1 MNYFIVLFKDKQK
14 KRIIKKFI
22 TKRNALLAYNKMME
36 KSDNIFFEKKIQNGK
51 ECNFELGLIS
61 TIKESDV
68 PTYLKDDLGRNQ
80 RVYINNDTNMTFVA
94 INRYKVEEKIFD
106 IQEDKKI
113 SLNELY
119 NKYLSITGFKVI
131 SILNHKIVVQNDTK
145 FDLFSLKDE
154 NEALRFL
161 DSLTTYLTYKND
173 LSCMVLKSTTL
184 TQKKYLYD
192 LLEEYGFDKAMLYR
206 RVTTQPPHKQNK
218 T

>member
-1 MNYFIVLFKDKQK
+1 L
-14 KRIIKKFI
+14 KR
-22 TKRNALLAYNKMME
+22 
-36 KSDNIFFEKKIQNGK
+36 KIQNGK

-145 FDLFSLKDE
+145 FDLFSIK
-154 NEALRFL
+154 R
-161 DSLTTYLTYKND
+161 
-173 LSCMVLKSTTL
+173 
-184 TQKKYLYD
+184 
-192 LLEEYGFDKAMLYR
+192 
-206 RVTTQPPHKQNK
+206 
-218 T
+218 

>member
-161 DSLTTYLTYKND
+161 DNLTTYLTYKND

-206 RVTTQPPHKQNK
+206 RVTTQPPHK
-218 T
+218 

>member
-68 PTYLKDDLGRNQ
+68 PTYLKDELGRNQ

-131 SILNHKIVVQNDTK
+131 SILNHK
-145 FDLFSLKDE
+145 
-154 NEALRFL
+154 
-161 DSLTTYLTYKND
+161 
-173 LSCMVLKSTTL
+173 
-184 TQKKYLYD
+184 
-192 LLEEYGFDKAMLYR
+192 
-206 RVTTQPPHKQNK
+206 NK
-218 T
+218 

>member
-68 PTYLKDDLGRNQ
+68 PTYLKDELGRNQ

-206 RVTTQPPHKQNK
+206 RVTTQPPHK
-218 T
+218 

>member
-206 RVTTQPPHKQNK
+206 RVTTQPPHK
-218 T
+218 

>member
-68 PTYLKDDLGRNQ
+68 PTYLKDELGRNQ

-154 NEALRFL
+154 NEALQFL

-206 RVTTQPPHKQNK
+206 RVTTQPPHK
-218 T
+218 